1 MPILGITG
9 GIASG
14 KSTFRRL
21 LVERIEAIS
30 FDADACVSR
39 LLDEDNSVRSQIEE
53 RIHANAY
60 ATGKADRALL
70 RKVIYNDAE
79 KKRMLEQILHP
90 LVRAQWASEAREAVL
105 AGRVY
110 VVDIPLLFETG
121 AESQFDRVI
130 TVGCSPETQ
139 LSRLMARDGLSH
151 EISKKIIASQMPIGI
166 KISKSHHVIWNDGAL
181 DALVAQAELLSRHLH
196 DRNG

>member
-1 MPILGITG
+1 MAIVGITG

-14 KSTFRRL
+14 KSTFREL
-21 LVERIEAIS
+21 LVERIQAIS
-30 FDADACVSR
+30 FDADACVSK
-39 LLDEDNSVRSQIEE
+39 LLDEDSSVRRQIIE

-60 ATGKADRALL
+60 AAGKANRALL
-70 RKVIYNDAE
+70 RQLIYNDVE
-79 KKRMLEQILHP
+79 KKRSLEQILHP
-90 LVRAQWASEAREAVL
+90 LVRARWADEARKARL
-105 AGRVY
+105 AGRPF

-121 AESQFDRVI
+121 AESEFDRVI
-130 TVGCSPETQ
+130 TVGCSLETQ
-139 LSRLMARDGLSH
+139 FARLEARDGLGR

-181 DALVAQAELLSRHLH
+181 DALVAQAELLSRYLH

>member
-1 MPILGITG
+1 MAIVGITG

-14 KSTFRRL
+14 KSTFREL
-21 LVERIEAIS
+21 LVERIQAIS
-30 FDADACVSR
+30 FDADACVSK
-39 LLDEDNSVRSQIEE
+39 LLDENSSVRRQIVE

-60 ATGKADRALL
+60 AAGKANRALL
-70 RKVIYNDAE
+70 RQLIYNDVE
-79 KKRMLEQILHP
+79 KKRALEQILHP
-90 LVRAQWASEAREAVL
+90 LVRARWTSEARKARL
-105 AGRVY
+105 AGRPF

-121 AESQFDRVI
+121 AESEFDRVV
-130 TVGCSPETQ
+130 TVGCSLETQ
-139 LSRLMARDGLSH
+139 FARLEARDGLGR

-181 DALVAQAELLSRHLH
+181 DALVAQAELLSRYLH